1 MAVYNTGAV
10 RVRVG
15 SSLVK
20 GTTGNEAFNTNVSAG
35 YLFKLLGE
43 PSWYQIAA
51 ISNATNFTLSS
62 RYANSTYQT
71 LRSEHCAT
79 GVTATKT
86 YSGIL
91 SYYPVIQE
99 NITITASGIESF
111 TDDGGGILTGNASPA
126 GSGTIDY
133 DTGAWTVTLGTD
145 LTATA
150 EMTASY
156 YSGDT
161 RTGMS
166 YQIITDYT
174 PIYDIPEMS
183 LNDINFAHIYTKAI
197 RIIDSKLS
205 YIASYGSV
213 GATTILNIQASLNDI
228 YNDLT
233 NVHASLNYLATHGN
247 VRTIINHGT
256 ATLVTIATNDL
267 NKTHRFSNTASC
279 YATFPTITSVQKG
292 NFIRIRKKGLGIDFK
307 CQGSNTIDDN
317 ATHIYNNNASQTN
330 AFLLLGIET
339 ATNFEIETVF
349 GDWGTY

>member
-20 GTTGNEAFNTNVSAG
+20 GTTGNEQFSTYISSG

-43 PSWYQIAA
+43 PTWYQIAA
-51 ISNATNFTLSS
+51 ITNATNFVLSS

-71 LRSEHCAT
+71 SRSEYCAT
-79 GVTATKT
+79 GTTATKIYAGT
-86 YSGIL
+86 L
-91 SYYPVIQE
+91 NYYPAIQE
-99 NITITASGIESF
+99 AVTITASGVETF
-111 TDDGGGILTGNASPA
+111 TDDGGGVLVGNASGA
-126 GSGTIDY
+126 GTINY
-133 DTGAWTVTLGTD
+133 DTSAWTITLGTN
-145 LTATA
+145 LTATVA
-150 EMTASY
+150 IIASY
-156 YSGDT
+156 LSGDT

-183 LNDINFAHIYTKAI
+183 LNDINFPHIYTKAI

-205 YIASYGSV
+205 YIASYGSI

-228 YNDLT
+228 YSDLT

-247 VRTIINHGT
+247 IRTIINHGT
-256 ATLVTIATNDL
+256 ATLITIATNDL